1 MKQFHKRLIL
11 ALAFTFGVL
20 IVGCDKSTS
29 PTGGTTTGSVDAA
42 LVGVWFAR
50 SDSSGSE
57 IKADGKLIP
66 LELGQN
72 NFLVAANIGTNTY
85 TLSAT
90 GGSYTLT
97 SKTKVE
103 GTTRDTTITEKGTY
117 TVTATTLTTTDPS
130 GRTTVSTKSA
140 YNVNVLTPGGG
151 GGGGFTT
158 AGTISF
164 SSNKGN
170 FTATG
175 IYDEKA
181 TTGSGAGAFTQSS
194 AGGNTLT
201 IYGFRVNSATSI
213 DITVIQFM
221 DSAPIATGSFVSP
234 STGSKSV
241 TVLYFPANNP
251 NDTTENFYL
260 LSTATANISAISASN
275 AQGTF
280 SGNGVYSANGT
291 LDPTNT
297 IAVTSGTFNVPVMPL
312 ITLNVLQQPIDNKI
326 ERIIKRIMSSK

>member
-42 LVGVWFAR
+42 LVGVWFNK

-57 IKADGKLIP
+57 IKADGKFIP

-72 NFLVAANIGTNTY
+72 NFLVAVNIGTNTY

-103 GTTRDTTITEKGTY
+103 GTTRDTTITLKGTY
-117 TVTATTLTTTDPS
+117 TVNATTLTTTDPS
-130 GRTTVSTKSA
+130 GTTTYKKSA
-140 YNVNVLTPGGG
+140 YGVNVLTPGGGGG

-164 SSNKGN
+164 SSDIGN

-175 IYDEKA
+175 IYNENA

-201 IYGFRVNSATSI
+201 IYGYRVNSATSI

-221 DSAPIATGSFVSP
+221 NSAPIATGSFVFP

-280 SGNGVYSANGT
+280 SGNGMYSAN
-291 LDPTNT
+291 PSNT

-326 ERIIKRIMSSK
+326 ERVIKRIMSSK